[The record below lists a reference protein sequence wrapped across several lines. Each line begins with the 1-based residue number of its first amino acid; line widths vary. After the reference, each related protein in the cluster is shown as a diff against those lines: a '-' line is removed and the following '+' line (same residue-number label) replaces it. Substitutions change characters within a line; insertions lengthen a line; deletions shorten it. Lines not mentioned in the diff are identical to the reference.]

1 MGYRIRI
8 SLLLILLM
16 AEHAMA
22 ELEVWHRS
30 PLDFGNNRYVY
41 DIEVLRLA
49 LDKTRPTYG
58 DYQLRGL
65 PATNYARLLHSL
77 RQNTHPNLIL
87 EISYDK
93 KLVETDE
100 LTYIPFPIDLGIIGY
115 RICFVNPAVKEQI
128 TQVQSVEDLRQYT
141 MGQGVGWADISILR
155 HNGFNVTEVSSYT
168 SLFKMVAGGR
178 FDLLCRGANELMD
191 EYEQYKNIGKLT
203 YDDSFALVY
212 PMPRFFYLNGKN
224 ALLKKRLEEGLQ
236 LAYDDGSL
244 MELWRKENQQSVE
257 FAQMPKRKVFYLDN
271 PLIQDLPK
279 DYEQYFIDPMN
290 LK

>member
-16 AEHAMA
+16 ADQALA
-22 ELEVWHRS
+22 DLVVWHRS
-30 PLDFGNNRYVY
+30 PLDFGNNRYIY

-49 LDKTRPTYG
+49 LEKTRPAYG

-93 KLVETDE
+93 KWDE
-100 LTYIPFPIDLGIIGY
+100 SHDLTYVPFPIDLGIIGY
-115 RICFVNPAVKEQI
+115 RICFVNPAVKEEI
-128 TQVQSVEDLRQYT
+128 KQVTSLQDLRRYT
-141 MGQGVGWADISILR
+141 MGQGVGWADIDILR
-155 HNGFNVTEVSSYT
+155 HNGFTVTEVSSYT
-168 SLFKMVAGGR
+168 SMFKMVAGGR

-191 EYEQYKNIGKLT
+191 EFEQYKTIGKLT
-203 YDDSFALVY
+203 YDESFALVY

-224 ALLKKRLEEGLQ
+224 VLLKKRLGEGLH
-236 LAYDDGSL
+236 LAYADGSL
-244 MELWRKENQQSVE
+244 MELWRKENQPSVE
-257 FAQMPKRKVFYLDN
+257 FAQMPKRKVFNLDN
-271 PLIQDLPK
+271 PLIEGLSK

-290 LK
+290 LR